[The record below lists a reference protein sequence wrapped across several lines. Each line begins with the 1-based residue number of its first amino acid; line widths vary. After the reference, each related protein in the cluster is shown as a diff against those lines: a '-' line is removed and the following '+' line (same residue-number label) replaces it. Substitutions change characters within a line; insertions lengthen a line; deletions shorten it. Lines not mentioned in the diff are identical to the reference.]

1 MATAATAAP
10 TADYAKLGPC
20 NLTNSGIVSIANAHG
35 LGGIITHVLTL
46 TSNAILGCD

>member
-20 NLTNSGIVSIANAHG
+20 NLTNSGIVSIAKCTWTRRYHHTCINF
-35 LGGIITHVLTL
+35 
-46 TSNAILGCD
+46 N